1 MWPRWL
7 TDALNG
13 KVSLARAF
21 WAYGLGVSVA
31 YSLLAGFI
39 DIENRPVLIVYLL
52 LGLALGIAQT
62 LILWRS
68 AFNSRS
74 KFLGR
79 LTRTAVVVGLVIMVP
94 LTLYLLFTDPG
105 SLLPPN
111 NRWRGRDAL
120 LVWRLGR

>member
-21 WAYGLGVSVA
+21 WVYGLGVSVA

-39 DIENRPVLIVYLL
+39 DIENRPALIVYLL
-52 LGLALGIAQT
+52 LGIALGIAQT
-62 LILWRS
+62 LILWRC
-68 AFNSRS
+68 AFNSPS

-79 LTRTAVVVGLVIMVP
+79 LVHTAVIVGLIMVV
-94 LTLYLLFTDPG
+94 LTLYVVLTNP
-105 SLLPPN
+105 SVLLPPN
-111 NRWRGRDAL
+111 NRWRGP
-120 LVWRLGR
+120 

>member
-1 MWPRWL
+1 VWPRWL

-21 WAYGLGVSVA
+21 WVYGLGVSVA

-39 DIENRPVLIVYLL
+39 DIENRPALIVYLL

-62 LILWRS
+62 LILWRC
-68 AFNSRS
+68 AFNSPSR
-74 KFLGR
+74 FLGR

-94 LTLYLLFTDPG
+94 LTLYLLFADPG

-111 NRWRGRDAL
+111 NRWRGP
-120 LVWRLGR
+120 